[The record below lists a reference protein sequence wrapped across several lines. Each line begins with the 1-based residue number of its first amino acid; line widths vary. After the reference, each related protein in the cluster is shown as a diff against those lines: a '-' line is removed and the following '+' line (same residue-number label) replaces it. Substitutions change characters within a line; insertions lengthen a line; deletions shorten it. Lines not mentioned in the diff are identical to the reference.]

1 MELPFNHYSWLTTHN
16 SYASRAA
23 NLSIDSKI
31 SSVMNQ
37 EDSITDQ
44 LRVCQK
50 FYVYGNYRLKLKD
63 FRNQNKGE

>member
-1 MELPFNHYSWLTTHN
+1 
-16 SYASRAA
+16 
-23 NLSIDSKI
+23 
-31 SSVMNQ
+31 MNQ

>member
-1 MELPFNHYSWLTTHN
+1 
-16 SYASRAA
+16 
-23 NLSIDSKI
+23 
-31 SSVMNQ
+31 MNQ

-63 FRNQNKGE
+63 VRNQNKGE